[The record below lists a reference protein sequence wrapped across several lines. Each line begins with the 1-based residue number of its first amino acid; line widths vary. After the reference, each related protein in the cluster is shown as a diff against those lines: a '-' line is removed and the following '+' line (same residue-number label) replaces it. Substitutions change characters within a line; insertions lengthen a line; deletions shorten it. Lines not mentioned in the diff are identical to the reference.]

1 MQDRTYTT
9 VGTPHY
15 MAPEVIIGKGY
26 GITADYWSVGI
37 MLFEFIC
44 GGVPFGEEE
53 EEPIKIYEKIL
64 AHQLIYPNFIDP
76 RIPAKGMIEQL
87 LSKNPALRTG
97 GTIENLLKHP
107 WFQGLDWVRNIQ
119 DRLLTKQIS
128 SPYKPTLPKLDVE
141 ISNAK
146 KKPVNLQS
154 VCAREESEENY
165 DVRRIRHRTPP
176 PSGWD
181 DEF

>member
-1 MQDRTYTT
+1 
-9 VGTPHY
+9 

-37 MLFEFIC
+37 MLYEFIC

-76 RIPAKGMIEQL
+76 RIPAKSMIEQL

-107 WFQGLDWVRNIQ
+107 WFQGLDWVNYIQ

-128 SPYKPTLPKLDVE
+128 SPYKPSLPKLDLE

-176 PSGWD
+176 PSCWD

>member
-1 MQDRTYTT
+1 
-9 VGTPHY
+9 

-64 AHQLIYPNFIDP
+64 AHQLQYPNFVDP
-76 RIPAKGMIEQL
+76 RIPAKAMIEQL

-107 WFQGLDWVRNIQ
+107 WFLGFDWV
-119 DRLLTKQIS
+119 S
-128 SPYKPTLPKLDVE
+128 FTLGKAVD
-141 ISNAK
+141 
-146 KKPVNLQS
+146 
-154 VCAREESEENY
+154 
-165 DVRRIRHRTPP
+165 
-176 PSGWD
+176 
-181 DEF
+181 